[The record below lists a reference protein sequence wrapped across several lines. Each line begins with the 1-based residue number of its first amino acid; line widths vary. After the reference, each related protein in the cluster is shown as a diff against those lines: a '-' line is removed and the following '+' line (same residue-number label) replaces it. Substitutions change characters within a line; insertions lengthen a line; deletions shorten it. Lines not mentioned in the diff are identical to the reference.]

1 MLASLTYII
10 LCFRDRPNSIT
21 VLVSKSLLCACHLHV
36 HSNVL
41 FHSLLLP
48 ETQPPPTTTAATA
61 IAITMESAPV
71 TTAPTTAAT
80 TMATTMESVPVTTEG
95 DATGPSTNT
104 TGIPTGSANTGATAA
119 AVVVILII
127 LIVSIVIATVVFVL
141 LAKKHKSP
149 KRVYSVRNSGVV
161 QDGIGEFIIPC

>member
-48 ETQPPPTTTAATA
+48 ETQPPPITTAATA
-61 IAITMESAPV
+61 IATTMESAPV
-71 TTAPTTAAT
+71 TTAPT

-127 LIVSIVIATVVFVL
+127 LIVSIVIATVVFVFFV
-141 LAKKHKSP
+141 KKHKSP